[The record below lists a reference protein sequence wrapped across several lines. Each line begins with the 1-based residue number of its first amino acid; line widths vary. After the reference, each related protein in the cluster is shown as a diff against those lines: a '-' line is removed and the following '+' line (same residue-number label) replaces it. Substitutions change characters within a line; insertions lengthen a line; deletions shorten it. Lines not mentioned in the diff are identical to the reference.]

1 MSKIGYLT
9 VVLAIA
15 VLSVS
20 TGVQAAILGFEAES
34 GTLGA
39 NYTITADASAL
50 GGNYL
55 ASANQTGNSPDEAA
69 DLATYSVT
77 LEAGTYDLYAR
88 IYVGGGTGDDD
99 SIFIG
104 NGFGAKAIDTGDDWI
119 RVNNLQEDANS
130 YQTPEGDEFVNET
143 AYQWLKFST
152 QVTQDEAVPQFVST
166 GATETF
172 IIGHREDGFRVDAFA
187 FVSDGET
194 PSSAQLS
201 AAVPE
206 PATLSLLAFGGLAAL
221 RRRRK

>member
-1 MSKIGYLT
+1 MSKTRNLT
-9 VVLAIA
+9 IILAIA
-15 VLSVS
+15 VL
-20 TGVQAAILGFEAES
+20 GVTAGAQATIIGFEAES

-39 NYTITADASAL
+39 NYTITADALAL

-55 ASANQTGNSPDEAA
+55 ASADQTGDSPNEAA

-77 LEAGTYDLYAR
+77 LAAGTYDLYAR
-88 IYVGGGTGDDD
+88 VYVGSAAPNDD

-104 NGFGAKAIDTGDDWI
+104 NGFGAKAINTNDDWVK
-119 RVNNLQEDANS
+119 VNNLQESANS
-130 YQTPEGDEFVNET
+130 YTDPEGVEFVNE

-152 QVTQDEAVPQFVST
+152 QVTQDEIVPQFTSS

-172 IIGHREDGFRVDAFA
+172 MIGHREDGFRIDAFA

-194 PSSAQLS
+194 PSSAQLT

-206 PATLSLLAFGGLAAL
+206 PATLSLLALGGLAAL